1 MSRYLSLE
9 QFRKRF
15 EVVPTDDLT
24 AREPTSREPREELTA
39 REPREEPT
47 SREPTKY
54 FDPFTEREDV

>member
-9 QFRKRF
+9 QCRKRF

-24 AREPTSREPREELTA
+24 AREPT
-39 REPREEPT
+39 
-47 SREPTKY
+47 KY

>member
-15 EVVPTDDLT
+15 EVVHSDD
-24 AREPTSREPREELTA
+24 LTA

-47 SREPTKY
+47 SREPREEPTAREPTKY
-54 FDPFTEREDV
+54 FDPFAEREDV

>member
-15 EVVPTDDLT
+15 EVVPTDDLS
-24 AREPTSREPREELTA
+24 AREPCEELTA
-39 REPREEPT
+39 
-47 SREPTKY
+47 REPTKY